1 MGRVQDCKTMLVY
14 KTVRRFR
21 QDKRANVMLEFA
33 LTLPF
38 LVMMVVGTFAV
49 GLMFDRHLTEG
60 QLARNAANMFARGIK
75 FDSTQ
80 NKQLLS
86 NAATGMNLQVDGT
99 GDTVVYMTLL
109 TRVPMTANCVG
120 GGGGTVPCANRGLVV
135 MAQRYIVG
143 NTAIRACD
151 YGEPGAANIDSEGN
165 IFNYEHESYAL
176 ATAPAAITNP
186 ASGIKDGE
194 FVYAVDVHHNPALIK
209 FPGIVAPD
217 QMGAWA
223 FY

>member
-1 MGRVQDCKTMLVY
+1 MDCVQDYKTMLIRN
-14 KTVRRFR
+14 TLRCFLR
-21 QDKRANVMLEFA
+21 DKRANVMLEFA
-33 LTLPF
+33 VLLPF
-38 LVMMVVGTFAV
+38 LVMMVIGTFAV

-75 FDSTQ
+75 FNSTQ

-86 NAATGMNLQVDGT
+86 KAATSMNLNADGT
-99 GDTVVYMTLL
+99 GDTVVYLTAL
-109 TRVPMTANCVG
+109 TRVALDATCFVAG
-120 GGGGTVPCANRGLVV
+120 SSVPCANRGMVV
-135 MAQRYIVG
+135 IAQRYVVG
-143 NTAIRACD
+143 NTSIRVSD
-151 YGEPGAANIDSEGN
+151 YGEPGAGNIDSEGN
-165 IFNYEHESYAL
+165 VFNYEHESYAV
-176 ATAPAAITNP
+176 AAAPAAIADP

-194 FVYAVDVHHNPALIK
+194 FVYAADVHHNPALIK